1 MDMLIGG
8 KHISSEDLVDVE
20 NPYTGEV
27 IDTVPIA
34 HRQTAQLAIDA
45 ANDAKE
51 SLVEM
56 SAFKISNK
64 LLNVVAKLE
73 ERREEFAQ
81 LLCQEVGKPINE
93 ALVEVDRSIE
103 TLRLSAEEAKRI
115 YGESVP
121 LDAGLNGKGFFAFTQ
136 RLPLGVV
143 AAITP
148 FNYPLNLTIHK
159 IAPAIACKNTVI
171 VKPPTEA
178 PLAVMK
184 FCELLDEEFPDG
196 VVNVVTGYGSE
207 IGDYLVCS
215 SEVDKIS
222 FTGSVTTGMMISQK
236 AGMKK
241 VTLELG
247 GNDPVIILK
256 DADLDK
262 AVKGIINGAFLN
274 AGQVCMGVKR
284 LIVEDCVADELGKKL
299 SGYDVSED
307 IADVLY
313 TTGTTGR
320 SKGVM
325 ISHRTIIA
333 DAENLIEGQGFT
345 PELTFIISGPLN
357 HIGSLSKIYPVI
369 MLGGTL
375 LIIDGMRDMSIF
387 FHALDYPAEKMAT
400 FFVPANVRMLT
411 QFGAE
416 RLASYAEK
424 IDFIEC
430 GGAPLPHSDMLE
442 LCNLLPN
449 TRLYNTYASTETG
462 IISTYNYNDG
472 RCLSGCLGKPMK
484 HSRIFITDE
493 GRIACQGDTL
503 MSGYIGDS
511 EMTARVMRNGVIYTA
526 DCGRIDECGRLHLT
540 GRADD
545 IINVGGFK
553 VSPSEVEDAA
563 MAFDGIA
570 DCICIAAQHPV
581 LGTVTKLLYVAPDG
595 CEIDLKAL
603 ASFLKSKLEAYKVP
617 MFYSREE
624 KIQRTYNGKLN
635 RKYYL

>member
-1 MDMLIGG
+1 MEMLIGG
-8 KHISSEDLVDVE
+8 KHVSSEDLVDVK
-20 NPYTGEV
+20 NPYDGQT

-34 HRQTAQLAIDA
+34 HRQTAQMAIDA

-51 SLVEM
+51 SLTEM

-64 LLNVVAKLE
+64 LLNAVRKLE
-73 ERREEFAQ
+73 EKREEFAHI
-81 LLCQEVGKPINE
+81 LSLEVGKPINE

-215 SEVDKIS
+215 AEVDKIS

-247 GNDPVIILK
+247 GNDPVIILN

-284 LIVEDCVADELGKKL
+284 VIVEEGVADEFAEKL
-299 SGYDVSED
+299 VEATEKLVMGNPLES
-307 IADVLY
+307 
-313 TTGTTGR
+313 TTT
-320 SKGVM
+320 
-325 ISHRTIIA
+325 
-333 DAENLIEGQGFT
+333 L
-345 PELTFIISGPLN
+345 
-357 HIGSLSKIYPVI
+357 
-369 MLGGTL
+369 GTL
-375 LIIDGMRDMSIF
+375 ISQKAAMQVEE
-387 FHALDYPAEKMAT
+387 AVNNA
-400 FFVPANVRMLT
+400 VAN
-411 QFGAE
+411 GAE
-416 RLASYAEK
+416 ILTGGKRDGAFYTATV
-424 IDFIEC
+424 IDNVTPDMDLVVRETFGPVAPIIRVNDLEEAIEVANATEY
-430 GGAPLPHSDMLE
+430 GLQAGVFTND
-442 LCNLLPN
+442 
-449 TRLYNTYASTETG
+449 YASAMRCAQEIEAGTVF
-462 IISTYNYNDG
+462 INKQSTF
-472 RCLSGCLGKPMK
+472 R
-484 HSRIFITDE
+484 TDN
-493 GRIACQGDTL
+493 
-503 MSGYIGDS
+503 MPF
-511 EMTARVMRNGVIYTA
+511 
-526 DCGRIDECGRLHLT
+526 
-540 GRADD
+540 
-545 IINVGGFK
+545 GGFK
-553 VSPSEVEDAA
+553 NSGVGKEGIKYAVEE
-563 MAFDGIA
+563 M
-570 DCICIAAQHPV
+570 
-581 LGTVTKLLYVAPDG
+581 TKTKLIG
-595 CEIDLKAL
+595 
-603 ASFLKSKLEAYKVP
+603 
-617 MFYSREE
+617 
-624 KIQRTYNGKLN
+624 LN
-635 RKYYL
+635 LR